1 MAVDVPLTV
10 VGVYRMP
17 FDIRNMGQTL
27 LRESD
32 RLSNVF
38 SIR

>member
-1 MAVDVPLTV
+1 MAVDVPLAAI
-10 VGVYRMP
+10 GEYRLR
-17 FDIRNMGQTL
+17 FDIRDTAQTL

-32 RLSNVF
+32 RLNNVF

>member
-10 VGVYRMP
+10 VGVYRLR
-17 FDIRNMGQTL
+17 FDIRDTAQTL

-32 RLSNVF
+32 RSSNVF